1 MDNKLLLEL
10 GNTELRLVLFIE
22 LQGKECIMS
31 MEEIAKMSKLSKR
44 QTYRVVR
51 SLDFKGLAE
60 MESLQGG
67 QYRFVLVGQKEASI
81 TDKIIEDFPE
91 LAGLN
96 VKEMVTKLGNKC
108 LRGKADKQKYRDFL
122 VENGWTLLFKGDV

>member
-67 QYRFVLVGQKEASI
+67 QYRFVLV
-81 TDKIIEDFPE
+81 
-91 LAGLN
+91 
-96 VKEMVTKLGNKC
+96 
-108 LRGKADKQKYRDFL
+108 
-122 VENGWTLLFKGDV
+122 